1 MVGEPQG
8 QAENGR
14 ALLYLFQEL
23 IAFGGLICLI
33 GFSLTIGI
41 IATIIFFI
49 LVQDLTIQWVKND
62 GFIRKFLVKMLQ
74 LVELLVLSLNV
85 FVELLYILHFLL
97 LLLIKT
103 LIISIQDGDLL
114 LIPLDLQVVH
124 EAS

>member
-1 MVGEPQG
+1 
-8 QAENGR
+8 
-14 ALLYLFQEL
+14 
-23 IAFGGLICLI
+23 
-33 GFSLTIGI
+33 
-41 IATIIFFI
+41 
-49 LVQDLTIQWVKND
+49 
-62 GFIRKFLVKMLQ
+62 MLQ